1 MAEKAH
7 VTSVEAI
14 EAFRARLITYL
25 GKVRP
30 ILDDA
35 SDEVARTR
43 QWVQSDRR
51 TFWENQVRRRAKI
64 LQEAEQAVF
73 SARLS
78 NLRETT
84 TAEQVAV
91 QRAKRALNEA
101 EEKLRIVKRWSAEFE
116 NRADPLVK
124 QLESLRTMMANTM
137 PKAAA
142 HLAQVVKTLDA
153 YAGISMPGTVLPAA
167 ATDATAPGSS
177 EESTTP
183 EQTEDGPR

>member
-1 MAEKAH
+1 MAERAH

-14 EAFRARLITYL
+14 ETFRARVITYL

-101 EEKLRIVKRWSAEFE
+101 EEKLRIVKRWSAEFD

-124 QLESLRTMMANTM
+124 QLESVRTMIANTM

-153 YAGISMPGTVLPAA
+153 YAGIAAPSAEPPAA
-167 ATDATAPGSS
+167 ATDPTPPVTS
-177 EESTTP
+177 EEPAAPDQP
-183 EQTEDGPR
+183 EKGPR

>member
-1 MAEKAH
+1 MAERAH

-14 EAFRARLITYL
+14 ETFRARVITYL

-78 NLRETT
+78 NLRGTT
-84 TAEQVAV
+84 TAERGAV
-91 QRAKRALNEA
+91 KRAKGALNGA
-101 EEKLRIVKRWSAEFE
+101 GGRRGTAKGWRAEFE
-116 NRADPLVK
+116 NRAVPFG
-124 QLESLRTMMANTM
+124 R
-137 PKAAA
+137 
-142 HLAQVVKTLDA
+142 
-153 YAGISMPGTVLPAA
+153 
-167 ATDATAPGSS
+167 
-177 EESTTP
+177 
-183 EQTEDGPR
+183 